1 MEVLCYMDKQEY
13 SFKECTVKHK
23 KDCFEVFNNPRKIL
37 RIKKDNNKVVIELH
51 NSLIGRFSINVHSE
65 LIKKVRNELE

>member
-1 MEVLCYMDKQEY
+1 MDKQEY

-23 KDCFEVFNNPRKIL
+23 KDCFEVFK
-37 RIKKDNNKVVIELH
+37 IKKDNNKVVIELH
-51 NSLIGRFSINVHSE
+51 SSLIGRFSINVHSE

>member
-1 MEVLCYMDKQEY
+1 MDKQEY

-23 KDCFEVFNNPRKIL
+23 KDCFEVFNNPREIL

-51 NSLIGRFSINVHSE
+51 NSLIW
-65 LIKKVRNELE
+65 